1 MTNLDIIRVGGE
13 LYAASEGDGGR
24 RGGKETST
32 VNLEDGRDENELDE
46 YASGEQMLS
55 KVSHLFFAFLLLQL
69 STPVP
74 GFVVGLL

>member
-46 YASGEQMLS
+46 YDIMLLVS
-55 KVSHLFFAFLLLQL
+55 KCFPKSPTSSSPSSSFSFRRQCQG
-69 STPVP
+69 S
-74 GFVVGLL
+74 